1 MNVIKTKIEDLVIIE
16 PKIYNDERG
25 YFYEFYNK
33 NKFTELGIN
42 LDFVQDNRSSSSQN
56 VLRGLHFQK
65 TKPQG

>member
-33 NKFTELGIN
+33 NKF
-42 LDFVQDNRSSSSQN
+42 
-56 VLRGLHFQK
+56 
-65 TKPQG
+65 